1 MHEGISRAAALTQT
15 YHTFRISLY
24 NNHAC
29 GSAIHKHHSFLASN
43 KITIIHMLFI
53 LSPINFQKI
62 YCLRRANLSAT

>member
-43 KITIIHMLFI
+43 KITIIHVIRFVTYQLSENI
-53 LSPINFQKI
+53 LP
-62 YCLRRANLSAT
+62 AAG